1 MKEKTMRMPLLA
13 LAGLCLAACQPDS
26 DKTNPA
32 VATDE
37 AVAEREAAAPAIG
50 ANSFTQEQAQQRIE
64 AAGYTGITELTKG
77 EDGVWRAVASLGG
90 QTQEV
95 SVDYQGNVTGGSS
108 ISTDPGL
115 ASPSTSPTTTPSTPP
130 ATPTNPPASPTT
142 PPTNPS

>member
-1 MKEKTMRMPLLA
+1 MRMPLLA

-77 EDGVWRAVASLGG
+77 EDGIWRAVASLGG

-95 SVDYQGNVTGGSS
+95 SVDYQGNVTGGTAM
-108 ISTDPGL
+108 STDPAL
-115 ASPSTSPTTTPSTPP
+115 ATSPPSPPTTP
-130 ATPTNPPASPTT
+130 ATPTEPSTLPTT
-142 PPTNPS
+142 PPTNPSQE

>member
-1 MKEKTMRMPLLA
+1 MRMPLLA
-13 LAGLCLAACQPDS
+13 LAGLCLAACQPDA

-50 ANSFTQEQAQQRIE
+50 ANSFTQDQARERIE

-77 EDGVWRAVASLGG
+77 EDGIWRAVASLAG

-95 SVDYQGNVTGGSS
+95 SVDYQGNVTGGTAMSA
-108 ISTDPGL
+108 DPAL
-115 ASPSTSPTTTPSTPP
+115 AGTTPGATPTTPPANTPPTTPPP
-130 ATPTNPPASPTT
+130 ATPPT
-142 PPTNPS
+142 PN

>member
-1 MKEKTMRMPLLA
+1 MRMPLLA

-77 EDGVWRAVASLGG
+77 EDGIWRAVASLGG

-95 SVDYQGNVTGGSS
+95 SVDYQGNVTGGTAM
-108 ISTDPGL
+108 STDPAL
-115 ASPSTSPTTTPSTPP
+115 ATSPPPPSAAPAEPSTL
-130 ATPTNPPASPTT
+130 PTT
-142 PPTNPS
+142 PPTNPSQE

>member
-13 LAGLCLAACQPDS
+13 LAGLCLVACQPEA

-32 VATDE
+32 VATEE

-50 ANSFTQEQAQQRIE
+50 ANSFTQEQAKERIE

-77 EDGVWRAVASLGG
+77 EDGIWRAVAALGG

-95 SVDYQGNVTGGSS
+95 SVDYQGNVTGGTAM
-108 ISTDPGL
+108 STDPAL

-130 ATPTNPPASPTT
+130 ASPASPTT

>member
-1 MKEKTMRMPLLA
+1 MRMPLLA
-13 LAGLCLAACQPDS
+13 LAGLCLAACQPES

-64 AAGYTGITELTKG
+64 AAGYTGVTELTKG
-77 EDGVWRAVASLGG
+77 EDGIWRAVASLGG

-95 SVDYQGNVTGGSS
+95 SVDYQGNVTGGTAM
-108 ISTDPGL
+108 STDPAL
-115 ASPSTSPTTTPSTPP
+115 ATS
-130 ATPTNPPASPTT
+130 PASPPAMPAEPSVPPAT
-142 PPTNPS
+142 PPTNPSQE